1 MRTTLHIVLGV
12 LLWAVFAW
20 YWYLVMKQPVTDET
34 KRALAIV
41 GAIVAVITIFDFFWV
56 LYNVRL
62 ARRSRRRSRPAE
74 VPAPLLDFL
83 GRTFVT
89 QNDETLRR
97 ARYIE
102 VHVVQMEGGESAG
115 GHKLFRVTGEVP
127 DA

>member
-1 MRTTLHIVLGV
+1 MRTTLHLVLGV

-34 KRALAIV
+34 KRALVIV
-41 GAIVAVITIFDFFWV
+41 GAIVAVITIFDFFWI

-62 ARRSRRRSRPAE
+62 AKRSRRRSRPAE

-83 GRTFVT
+83 GRTFVA

-102 VHVVQMEGGESAG
+102 VHVVQMEDDESAG